1 MGEEKVGF
9 HFVLR
14 PWRILLGLALGLGY
28 LLLLQQYGVTT
39 FTTGK
44 LVMYMVIG
52 VVVAVLMPTLATLIP
67 RKQSAA
73 AAPPAE
79 PKMGGGPQ

>member
-1 MGEEKVGF
+1 MGEEKQGF

-44 LVMYMVIG
+44 LVLYMVIG

-67 RKQSAA
+67 RKQAA
-73 AAPPAE
+73 AAPTE
-79 PKMGGGPQ
+79 QPKMEGGAQ

>member
-1 MGEEKVGF
+1 MDERTGF
-9 HFVLR
+9 HIVVR

-44 LVMYMVIG
+44 LVLYMIIG
-52 VVVAVLMPTLATLIP
+52 VVVAIAMPTLATLIP
-67 RKQSAA
+67 RRAA
-73 AAPPAE
+73 KAPAE
-79 PKMGGGPQ
+79 SPKEGGAQ

>member
-1 MGEEKVGF
+1 MSEERTGF

-14 PWRILLGLALGLGY
+14 PWRILLGLGLGLGY

-44 LVMYMVIG
+44 LVLYMVIG

-67 RKQSAA
+67 RKQRA
-73 AAPPAE
+73 AAPSEE
-79 PKMGGGPQ
+79 PKTEGGPQ